1 MEEIFSSLST
11 HDIGMNKVPFV
22 AARLQ
27 YVVQIYLP
35 LVMSRSLRVSASYP
49 YSIIAVCVT
58 CSINILSFRRE
69 FICHLKTANNCNITQ
84 CQ

>member
-1 MEEIFSSLST
+1 MAEFREFREIFSSLST

-35 LVMSRSLRVSASYP
+35 LVIKVWFYQTS
-49 YSIIAVCVT
+49 
-58 CSINILSFRRE
+58 
-69 FICHLKTANNCNITQ
+69 
-84 CQ
+84 